1 MFVNKEIIKSHI
13 NCQHDDGGFEGVH
26 CGKIVTEKVKLH
38 LHKIRIHG
46 SRGE

>member
-1 MFVNKEIIKSHI
+1 MLGKVKLHLHKLRI
-13 NCQHDDGGFEGVH
+13 HDDGGFEGVH